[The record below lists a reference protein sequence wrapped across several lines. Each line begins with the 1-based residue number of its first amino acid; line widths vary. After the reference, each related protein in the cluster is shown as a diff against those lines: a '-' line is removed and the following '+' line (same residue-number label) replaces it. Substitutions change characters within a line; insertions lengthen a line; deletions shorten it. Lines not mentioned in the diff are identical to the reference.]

1 MNKSSDNKV
10 IHNTLMLYIRM
21 AFVILVGLYTSR
33 VILNVLGVNDFGIYN
48 VVCGIVLIFQSISG
62 SLSLVTSRF
71 LSLELSKNDFEQLKK
86 VFSVSVVLHWIIALT
101 VLIICETVGMWF
113 LENKLVISPDR
124 LDAAKI
130 VLHLSTLTFMFSLLQ
145 LPYYSC
151 IISHEEMDAVAY
163 ISIAESV
170 LKLIMTYLLQNFGN
184 DKLVLYAFLMLF
196 ISIMVTLL
204 YYVYSRKKY
213 DETKFM
219 LIKEKALY
227 KPVLKFFGWNFF
239 ESLSMLTHQNGI
251 NFLQNMFFGVEINAA
266 MGIAIQVRNNVRTF
280 QGNFLV
286 ALQPHIFKQYASN
299 SIENK
304 ENVEKTII
312 SAMKISY
319 LLMAIFVVPMCFEMD
334 YILKLW
340 LKNPPPHSSEF
351 TIYFLV
357 YSLAYAVI
365 TPLVVAVQATGNNK
379 TLSLYGGICYV
390 SAVPIA
396 YIMLL
401 NGGTYNTA
409 VIVSTLIGFIYN
421 LLSFVFLKK
430 EIPEVSIFKITL
442 KSILP
447 MIIVSIIAITL
458 IYAIHTN
465 ISSTMLR
472 FLSTLIGGFAIITIT
487 SYCILLN
494 RDEKHTIISII
505 KEKLKIK

>member
-1 MNKSSDNKV
+1 
-10 IHNTLMLYIRM
+10 MLYIRM

-48 VVCGIVLIFQSISG
+48 VVCGIVLIFQSFNG
-62 SLSLVTSRF
+62 SLSLATSRF

-86 VFSVSVVLHWIIALT
+86 VFSVSIVLHWIIALT

-113 LENKLVISPDR
+113 LENKLIISPDR

-130 VLHLSTLTFMFSLLQ
+130 VLHFSTLTFMFSLLQ

-151 IISHEEMDAVAY
+151 IISHEEMDVVAY
-163 ISIAESV
+163 ISIVESV

-184 DKLVLYAFLMLF
+184 DKLVLYAFLMLC
-196 ISIMVTLL
+196 ISITVTLL

-219 LIKEKALY
+219 LIKEKTLY
-227 KPVLKFFGWNFF
+227 KHVFKFFGWNFF

-251 NFLQNMFFGVEINAA
+251 NFLQNMFLGVEINAA
-266 MGIAIQVRNNVRTF
+266 MGVAIQVRNNVRTF
-280 QGNFLV
+280 QSNFLI
-286 ALQPHIFKQYASN
+286 ALQPHIFKQYASE
-299 SIENK
+299 SIENL
-304 ENVEKTII
+304 EKTII

-340 LKNPPPHSSEF
+340 LKNPPSHSSEF
-351 TIYFLV
+351 TIWFLI
-357 YSLAYAVI
+357 YSLTYAI
-365 TPLVVAVQATGNNK
+365 TLPAQIAVQATGKNK
-379 TLSLYGGICYV
+379 ALSLFGGLCYV

-487 SYCILLN
+487 SYSILLN
-494 RDEKHTIISII
+494 RNERHTIISII

>member
-48 VVCGIVLIFQSISG
+48 VVCGIVLIFQSFNG
-62 SLSLVTSRF
+62 SLSLATSRF

-86 VFSVSVVLHWIIALT
+86 VFSVSIVLHWIIALT

-113 LENKLVISPDR
+113 LENKLIISPDR

-130 VLHLSTLTFMFSLLQ
+130 VLHFSTLTFMFSLLQ

-151 IISHEEMDAVAY
+151 IISHEEMDVVAY
-163 ISIAESV
+163 ISIVESV

-184 DKLVLYAFLMLF
+184 DKLVLYAFLMLC
-196 ISIMVTLL
+196 ISITVTLL

-219 LIKEKALY
+219 LIKEKTLY
-227 KPVLKFFGWNFF
+227 KHVFKFFGWNFF

-251 NFLQNMFFGVEINAA
+251 NFLQNMFLGVEINAA
-266 MGIAIQVRNNVRTF
+266 MGVAIQVRNNVRTF
-280 QGNFLV
+280 QSNFLI
-286 ALQPHIFKQYASN
+286 ALQPHIFKQYASE
-299 SIENK
+299 SIENL
-304 ENVEKTII
+304 EKTII

-340 LKNPPPHSSEF
+340 LKNPPSHSSEF
-351 TIYFLV
+351 TIWFLI
-357 YSLAYAVI
+357 YSLTYAI
-365 TPLVVAVQATGNNK
+365 TLPAQIAVQATGKNK
-379 TLSLYGGICYV
+379 ALSLFGGLCYV

-487 SYCILLN
+487 SYSILLN
-494 RDEKHTIISII
+494 RNERHTIISII